1 MMIFLYDDTFEGLL
15 TAIYNS
21 FYSKSPSIS
30 IYGKSE
36 PNTPLLLGEIIEVIT
51 EKDKFL
57 KVRNAIIKKID
68 FLSLKKIYMVYLST
82 YKDKSMIIFKYL
94 KIAFK
99 LGRDV
104 HNFLNIDIVRLIDTI
119 NKRVSI
125 ERHRFEGF
133 IRFNSISE
141 KFLYSSIEPDNDILE
156 LLGEHFKSR
165 FPREYFIIHDISREK
180 ALVYNTNFY
189 EIITIDKDAYEKLR
203 LYDDGYMNLWK
214 AYFKSTT
221 IDERTNLRLQCRM
234 MPKRYWKHIL
244 ETSYDI

>member
-1 MMIFLYDDTFEGLL
+1 MTIFLYDDTFEGLF
-15 TAIYNS
+15 TAIYNG

-36 PNTPLLLGEIIEVIT
+36 PNVPLLLGEIVEVTT

-57 KVRNAIIKKID
+57 KVKNAIINKID
-68 FLSLKKIYMVYLST
+68 FLSLKKIYMVYLSNYT
-82 YKDKSMIIFKYL
+82 DKSIIIFKYL

-104 HNFLNIDIVRLIDTI
+104 HNFLNIDIVRLIDSI
-119 NKRVSI
+119 NKSVSL

-156 LLGEHFKSR
+156 LLGEHFKNR

-180 ALVYNTNFY
+180 ALVYNTNLY
-189 EIITIDKDAYEKLR
+189 EIVTMDKDAYEKLR
-203 LYDDGYMNLWK
+203 LYDDEYMSLWK

-234 MPKRYWKHIL
+234 MPKRYWKHII
-244 ETSYDI
+244 ETKV